1 MFGVHTS
8 ENDPIHVDFL
18 PDEEVNLPGRIGL
31 CAAPGRVE
39 RHAPEGPHQ
48 RDLDADLERL
58 SSRYGAQVLVTL
70 LEDGQYVRD
79 ELKML
84 GLTDLI
90 ARARA
95 LRFESDWTAL
105 PGGDVPIPV
114 DRLFVLVERIIGHAR
129 DGRIVVIHCRDGL
142 ARSGLVAACCLV
154 ALGASVNEAL
164 DCVAEIRPGAEPSAA
179 RRHMLRA
186 FDEVWRKR
194 ALERSNPAEINDLLD
209 MGEPGNTS
217 GPWRVSQ
224 TGLVPLSQQGAAALA
239 YVGLD
244 EEAAAAGLG
253 DGSPLRS
260 GDIFHIMPGSV
271 LWLGRGAECDVTIT
285 STQLSRVHA
294 VVAFVPVA
302 EGQLV
307 LADLDSRNGTWVD
320 DQQTSVTFLGVGD
333 EFTLAKAYRFRFAGM
348 G

>member
-8 ENDPIHVDFL
+8 ENDPLHVDFL

-31 CAAPGRVE
+31 CGAPGRTESHSPDGRHE
-39 RHAPEGPHQ
+39 RE
-48 RDLDADLERL
+48 LDADLERL
-58 SSRYGAQVLVTL
+58 RVRYGAEVLVTL
-70 LEDGQYVRD
+70 LERGQYVRD
-79 ELKML
+79 EMKQL
-84 GLTDLI
+84 GVVDLI
-90 ARARA
+90 KRAQA
-95 LRFESDWTAL
+95 VGLESDWTAL

-129 DGRIVVIHCRDGL
+129 DGHIVVVHCRDGMG
-142 ARSGLVAACCLV
+142 RSGLVAACCLV
-154 ALGASVNEAL
+154 ALGASVNEAV
-164 DCVAEIRPGAEPSAA
+164 DTVAEIRPGAEPSAA
-179 RRHMLRA
+179 NRHMLRA
-186 FDEVWRKR
+186 FDELWRKR

-209 MGEPGNTS
+209 MGEPGSTS
-217 GPWRVSQ
+217 GPWRASQ

-239 YVGLD
+239 YLGVD

-253 DGSPLRS
+253 DGSPLRR
-260 GDIFHIMPGSV
+260 GDVFHIMPGSV
-271 LWLGRGAECDVTIT
+271 LWLGRGAECDVTIA
-285 STQLSRVHA
+285 SAQLSRVHA
-294 VVAFVPVA
+294 VLAFVPVA

-320 DQQTSVTFLGVGD
+320 GQQTSISFLGVGE